1 VKFTDSRRAAW
12 DTETTSAD
20 PTIARIVTAA
30 IIARGGGR
38 PDRTQTWLI
47 DPKVPIPA
55 ETTAVHGISTEQ
67 AQADGQD
74 PAEALD
80 EIATRLVDAIGWGM
94 PLVAFNHSFDWSV
107 LHYDLIR
114 NNLPTVMD
122 RVGDDAVLP
131 LIDPHVI
138 DKQYDRYVKG
148 KHVRK
153 LKPTAER
160 HGVELTDWHTAEA
173 DALAALLIADAQFE
187 KYPQLNNH
195 SPAELF
201 QMQQRWRA
209 EQQASLQTWF
219 RTKASMEQGGDRNK
233 IINGDWPLI
242 PARTEAA
249 SA

>member
-1 VKFTDSRRAAW
+1 VKFTDARRAAW

-20 PTIARIVTAA
+20 PITARIVTAA
-30 IIARGGGR
+30 IIARGGDR

-47 DPKVPIPA
+47 NPGVPIPA
-55 ETTAVHGISTEQ
+55 ETTAVHGITTEQ
-67 AQADGQD
+67 AQADGAD
-74 PAEALD
+74 PATALD

-107 LHYDLIR
+107 LHYDLLR
-114 NNLPTVMD
+114 HGLPTVAD

-138 DKQYDRYVKG
+138 DKQLDRYVKG
-148 KHVRK
+148 AKQRK
-153 LKPTAER
+153 LKPTAAR
-160 HGVELTDWHTAEA
+160 YAVELTDWHTAEA
-173 DALAALLIADAQFE
+173 DAMAALGIADAQFE
-187 KYPQLNNH
+187 KWPRLNDH

-209 EQQASLQTWF
+209 DQQAGLQTWF

-233 IINGDWPLI
+233 VINGDWPLI
-242 PARTEAA
+242 PARAGA
-249 SA
+249 VSA